1 MNLHSSM
8 VDTRWPIRGA
18 GSKTST
24 SSMAFAFGFCIW
36 FLLLCYDFLHSAAVT
51 NTGIRMR
58 TVSACVFQ
66 AKLYCVF
73 CDGERC
79 IENTSGE
86 DPDLELACAL
96 L

>member
-24 SSMAFAFGFCIW
+24 SSMAFAFGFCFSVMTFCIR
-36 FLLLCYDFLHSAAVT
+36 LLLQ
-51 NTGIRMR
+51 TGIRMR